1 MGLEQELKQ
10 LIERLSPDLRAHMR
24 LSLSGVVTKVHEDDY
39 RVDVEVAGY
48 DGEVLSLPYIP
59 VKSPMS
65 MDGWGIFALPELDS
79 EVTVAFWGGDPTNP
93 FVDGSL
99 LLDNR
104 TPVGARAGMIVITD
118 RSGQCIKLK
127 PQTGEIVINGYNI
140 KTTAAGGEARTV
152 DGCLAETINGSQT
165 TTVGRDSTLI
175 VKGKRREVFEGAIER
190 EYKQPVSD
198 KLPNR
203 SLDIEGQD
211 VLSVDGMQDVTVGS
225 DRKSKVLGAD
235 YEAVAKSKQVLV
247 GGNLDIMVANAMD
260 SPMPAA
266 VQIGSPPPQ
275 VNCWGGKFVPGTA
288 APMVNGT
295 LLAQAFQTFVM
306 GLLALPNI
314 GQAGEDSVVP
324 SPAFL
329 GLFQALASA
338 VLAALSQRQFFA
350 VP

>member
-1 MGLEQELKQ
+1 MGLEQEIKQ

-39 RVDVEVAGY
+39 RVDVEIPG
-48 DGEVLSLPYIP
+48 DNDEVLALPFIP

-65 MDGWGIFALPELDS
+65 MDGWGIFALPEVDS
-79 EVTVAFWGGDPTNP
+79 EVSVAFWAGDPTNP
-93 FVDGSL
+93 YVDGSL

-104 TPVGARAGMIVITD
+104 TPVGAKVGMIVITD

-127 PQTGEIVINGYNI
+127 PQTGEIVVNGYNI
-140 KTTAAGGEARTV
+140 KTTAAGSEARTV
-152 DGCLAETINGSQT
+152 DGSLNETIGANHT
-165 TTVGRDSTLI
+165 TTVGRDSTLV

-203 SLDIEGQD
+203 SIEIEGQD
-211 VLSVDGMQDVTVGS
+211 VLAVGGMQDVTVGS
-225 DRKSKVLGAD
+225 DRKTKVLGAD
-235 YEAVAKSKQVLV
+235 FEAVAKSKQVLI
-247 GGNLDIMVANAMD
+247 GGNLDIMVANAMG

-275 VNCWGGKFVPGTA
+275 INCWGGKFVPGAA
-288 APMVNGT
+288 APMVNGM
-295 LLAQAFQTFVM
+295 LLAQAFQTLAIA
-306 GLLALPNI
+306 LLAMPNI
-314 GQAGEDSVVP
+314 GQAGEHSVVP

-329 GLFQALASA
+329 ALFQALASA